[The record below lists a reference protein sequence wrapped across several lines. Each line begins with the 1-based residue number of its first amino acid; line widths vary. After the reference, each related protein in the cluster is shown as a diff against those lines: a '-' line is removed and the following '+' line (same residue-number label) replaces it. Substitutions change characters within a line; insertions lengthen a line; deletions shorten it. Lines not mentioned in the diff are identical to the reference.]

1 MYGDLYRHHDQEI
14 RRFEIENVQLTKP
27 ESLRQAREHIAEGRL
42 RSAMAIYQKIVD
54 ADSSDLAAISML
66 GDLYV
71 KTGRIDD
78 AVAHFLRVAESFL
91 RSGSAI
97 SAAYIL
103 KKVLKIDPA
112 NPVANMNLGELHV
125 QDNKAERAHDAFIE
139 AAAGFWHAG
148 DKAASVRLNR
158 RALEVM
164 PSSRLAKA
172 ALALIR
178 RELEQPVL
186 PEPKRQITSD
196 LPEILISIPDDS
208 EPGGAAETSHSAE
221 PSSQPGSPPTQDEDV
236 TVEQIATA
244 ECLVG
249 CGQVDRAIALLRE
262 SLQDSPDHLQL
273 REKLKDIYLRSAMID
288 RASEECINIAAIFSA
303 QGNAGR
309 SADYVLRAR
318 LLRSSIEPI
327 PTLAGL
333 QTGGVSDAEDLRQA
347 SVEMGCDPAQPITVM

>member
-1 MYGDLYRHHDQEI
+1 
-14 RRFEIENVQLTKP
+14 VQISKP
-27 ESLRQAREHIAEGRL
+27 DNLRQAREHIADGRL
-42 RSAMAIYQKIVD
+42 SSAMAIYQKIVD

-71 KTGRIDD
+71 KTGRIAD
-78 AVAHFLRVAESFL
+78 AVEHFLRVAESFL

-112 NPVANMNLGELHV
+112 NPTAHMNLGELHV
-125 QDNKAERAHDAFIE
+125 QDNKVDRAHDSFIE

-148 DKAASVRLNR
+148 DKAASIRLNR
-158 RALEVM
+158 RALEVV

-172 ALALIR
+172 ALALIK

-186 PEPKRQITSD
+186 PEPKKQITRD

-208 EPGGAAETSHSAE
+208 DAASNSGTEHSAE
-221 PSSQPGSPPTQDEDV
+221 TAPQPSTPLVQDEDL

-244 ECLVG
+244 ELLVG
-249 CGQVDRAIALLRE
+249 CGQIDRAIGLLRE

-273 REKLKDIYLRSAMID
+273 REKLKDIYLRSGMID
-288 RASEECINIAAIFSA
+288 RASEECVNIAAIYSA
-303 QGNAGR
+303 QGNASR
-309 SADYVLRAR
+309 SIDYVLRAR
-318 LLRSSIEPI
+318 LLKSSAEPV
-327 PTLAGL
+327 PLLAGF
-333 QTGGVSDAEDLRQA
+333 QTGDAEGVREPSVAMA
-347 SVEMGCDPAQPITVM
+347 S